1 MQEKKEEQKQSYRSG
16 FVSLIGR
23 TNVGKSTLMN
33 QFIGEKL
40 SIVSEKPQ
48 TTRNRIQCIL
58 SREDGQAVFLDT
70 PGLHKPKTV
79 LGERMNRY
87 ATETIPE
94 VDLILFVVTADSADI
109 GSGDRMIIEQL
120 KHVSV
125 PIFLVLNKADLAVSA
140 EHIERL
146 LQLFREELQPA
157 QEFVV
162 SALHGDRVAELCD
175 AIFAALPEG
184 PQYYPDDMIIDQP
197 ERFLVAEIV
206 REKVLLL
213 TRDEIPHGVAVGIE
227 SMKENEEGMVV
238 IAATIYVDRESPK
251 RIVIG
256 AKGSMLKQI
265 GTLARADIERLLGC
279 RVYLEL
285 WVKVR
290 EGWRDNEYS
299 LREFGYRK

>member
-1 MQEKKEEQKQSYRSG
+1 MEKNIYRSG

-40 SIVSEKPQ
+40 SIVSDKPQ

-58 SREDGQAVFLDT
+58 SRQDGQAVFLDT
-70 PGLHKPKTV
+70 PGLHKTKTV

-87 ATETIPE
+87 AVDTIPE
-94 VDLILFVVTADSADI
+94 VDLILFVVTADSTSI
-109 GSGDRMIIEQL
+109 GKGDQTTIEQL
-120 KHVSV
+120 QRATA
-125 PIFLVLNKADLAVSA
+125 PIYLVINKADLAESP
-140 EHIERL
+140 EHITAL
-146 LQLFREELQPA
+146 GDMFAA
-157 QEFVV
+157 QVKLAGRFVI
-162 SALHGDRVAELCD
+162 SALHGDGVTQLCD
-175 AIFAALPEG
+175 AIFASLPEG

-197 ERFLVAEIV
+197 ERFLAAEII
-206 REKVLLL
+206 REKVLHL
-213 TRDEIPHGVAVGIE
+213 TRDEIPHGVAVDID
-227 SMKENEEGMVV
+227 SMKENDEGMTV

-251 RIVIG
+251 RIIIG
-256 AKGSMLKQI
+256 AKGSMLKEI
-265 GTLARADIERLLGC
+265 GSLARKDLEDLLGM

-290 EGWRDNEYS
+290 EGWRDNERS